1 MQIRRSVIDSP
12 IVKWSS
18 FLLLLA
24 VVMVW
29 ALRGVLLRADRMKA
43 ADTPASAFYAM
54 TAGTQTKAVLLLDAV
69 AGKGLKGRL
78 LKRETDTV
86 YRETNAI
93 DSAIDAI
100 LMPETSVVMGKPQDI
115 VPGAIVQISG
125 TLDANHAL
133 KTNEIVILTGYVHL
147 SEADR

>member
-1 MQIRRSVIDSP
+1 MQIRRSVFDLP

-29 ALRGVLLRADRMKA
+29 AIRGVLLLADRMKT
-43 ADTPASAFYAM
+43 ADTPASAFYGM
-54 TAGTQTKAVLLLDAV
+54 TAGTQTKAVVLLDAV
-69 AGKGLKGRL
+69 AGKELKGRL

-86 YRETNAI
+86 YRQTNPI
-93 DSAIDAI
+93 GSAIDAI
-100 LMPETSVVMGKPQDI
+100 LAPETSVVMGKPQDI
-115 VPGAIVQISG
+115 VPGAIVQVSG

-133 KTNEIVILTGYVHL
+133 ETNQIVILTGYIHL
-147 SEADR
+147 SEAAR